1 MSQRSF
7 CGLTG
12 FLRNEI
18 KTTTPPTP
26 THPPRDPQ
34 HKTLTPSSSTQH
46 YVIVLV
52 VPLTIFIIALL
63 SALALLY
70 SRSGFR
76 YARAAQKEG
85 DACSAATA
93 GGRQQEQQRGYR
105 YPEAETQP
113 GQLTELV
120 ASPIGT

>member
-1 MSQRSF
+1 MSQQSF

-12 FLRNEI
+12 FLRNET
-18 KTTTPPTP
+18 KTTPPP
-26 THPPRDPQ
+26 TLPPAPRDPH

-52 VPLTIFIIALL
+52 VPLAILIGLLIAL
-63 SALALLY
+63 AFWY

-76 YARAAQKEG
+76 YARASQKE
-85 DACSAATA
+85 TA
-93 GGRQQEQQRGYR
+93 GSRQQEQQRSYR

-113 GQLTELV
+113 GQISELV
-120 ASPIGT
+120 ANPTGT